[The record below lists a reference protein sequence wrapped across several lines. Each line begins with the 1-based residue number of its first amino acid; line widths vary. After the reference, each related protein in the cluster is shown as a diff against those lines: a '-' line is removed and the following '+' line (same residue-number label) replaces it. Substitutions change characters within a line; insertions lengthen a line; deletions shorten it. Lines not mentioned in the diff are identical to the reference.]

1 MNYSSQQF
9 HRQRAENTKF
19 FKNICTIVVSFCMLR
34 LSNLWVW
41 DFIFF
46 RVEME
51 NAM

>member
-9 HRQRAENTKF
+9 HWQRAENTKF

-34 LSNLWVW
+34 SSNLCVL

-46 RVEME
+46 CIEME